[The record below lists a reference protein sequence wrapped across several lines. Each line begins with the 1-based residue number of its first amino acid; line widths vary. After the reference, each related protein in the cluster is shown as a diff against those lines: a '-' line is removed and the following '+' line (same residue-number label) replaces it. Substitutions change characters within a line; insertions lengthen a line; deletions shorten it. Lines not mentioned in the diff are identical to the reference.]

1 MQFIYYIMMWI
12 SKIISVLMEF
22 PCTILL
28 VPIVTKNNAWCIIL
42 VALGLDTLIGQI
54 TYFCAYKQT
63 LLALINSK
71 LFDDAHK
78 LESNNKTKPFYEFHQ
93 KIFRHNNFTP
103 YFPPIIVAYSKHN
116 DQTYKYT
123 NFPSYDYTIVAIPEN
138 TDLSYLMNQARLAH
152 EMTHGAVHFGMKQ
165 MKYSQRFILC
175 VYTGICLIATIS
187 LSYWWNIVL
196 ICLIPFYIWVSNREL
211 TVKSEI
217 QADNFGLRYIQENY
231 GEFKMKE
238 VANQL
243 LHSRLQFL
251 LRHVPHMTF
260 IELNR
265 IKSLAKYLNN
275 DNRYL
280 LQDVLNDYYDDRCIS
295 KGEFNQIL
303 KSLND
308 QESNNA
314 FDDNR
319 TDISIGGM
327 CMYVI
332 LLFLTFTSLNGL
344 FEDICISSD
353 ILWFVPIIIILIVV
367 ICKRNKK
374 LLRLKTN
381 FLQSQNLI

>member
-1 MQFIYYIMMWI
+1 MYYI
-12 SKIISVLMEF
+12 SY
-22 PCTILL
+22 
-28 VPIVTKNNAWCIIL
+28 
-42 VALGLDTLIGQI
+42 IGVRYFNWQI

-78 LESNNKTKPFYEFHQ
+78 LKSNNKTKPFYEFHQ

-138 TDLSYLMNQARLAH
+138 TDLSYPMNQARLAH

-196 ICLIPFYIWVSNREL
+196 ICLIPFYIWVSNREI

-231 GEFKMKE
+231 GESKMKE

-251 LRHVPHMTF
+251 LRHIPHMTF

-275 DNRYL
+275 DNRCL

-295 KGEFNQIL
+295 KGEFKQIL
-303 KSLND
+303 KSLNN

-327 CMYVI
+327 CIYMI